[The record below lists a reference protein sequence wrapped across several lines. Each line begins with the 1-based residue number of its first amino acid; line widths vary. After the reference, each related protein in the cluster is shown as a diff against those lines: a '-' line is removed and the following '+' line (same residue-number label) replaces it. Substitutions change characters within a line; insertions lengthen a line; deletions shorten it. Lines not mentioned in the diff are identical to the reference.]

1 MRIKIKYLFTLLVA
15 VSLLSCADPKKEER
29 ADNLDQKVE
38 AAFKLA
44 AVQYTYLGSR
54 TPAGRYPKTYH
65 DETDSLETSDS
76 GWWCSGFYPGT
87 LLYLDEA
94 RQSPDLKKQAYA
106 ALKGLEKEQFNE
118 STHDLGFMMF
128 CSFGNANR
136 LEPRPAYDTILLNSA
151 KSLAKRYNAKAKSIK
166 SWDSAPW
173 NKAGADEIPVIID
186 NMMNLE
192 LLFWASRFS
201 GDKRFYNIAL
211 NHANTTMKNH
221 FRNDFSSFHE
231 VIYNKNTGA
240 VVKQITNQGAA
251 DSSAWARGQAW
262 GLYGFV
268 VMYRETKD
276 EKYLH
281 QAENIADFILNHPN
295 LPEDKIPFWDFNAP
309 NIPNALHDS
318 SAAAIIA
325 SALFELSTHASGAK
339 AAGYRKDAEFMLD
352 NLLTPHYLASPK
364 TNGGFL
370 LMHGVG
376 NMPNQTEVDMP
387 LSYGDYYL
395 VEAMLR
401 YKKMQG
407 K

>member
-1 MRIKIKYLFTLLVA
+1 MKMKYLLTLLVA
-15 VSLLSCADPKKEER
+15 VSLLSCREPQKEEQ
-29 ADNLDQKVE
+29 AENLDQKVE
-38 AAFKLA
+38 AALKLA
-44 AVQYTYLGSR
+44 SIQYVYLGSR
-54 TPAGRYPKTYH
+54 TPSGRYPKTYY
-65 DETDSLETSDS
+65 EKTDSLETSDS

-87 LLYLDEA
+87 LLYLNEVDP
-94 RQSPDLKKQAYA
+94 SPELKQQANV
-106 ALKGLEKEQFNE
+106 ALGGLENEQFNK
-118 STHDLGFMMF
+118 STHDLGFMMY

-136 LEPRPAYDTILLNSA
+136 LDPNPKYDTILLNSA
-151 KSLAKRYNAKAKSIK
+151 KSLATRYNAKAKSIQ

-173 NKAGADEIPVIID
+173 NKAGANEMPVIID

-192 LLFWASRFS
+192 LLFWATKFSRDS
-201 GDKRFYNIAL
+201 SFYRTAVE
-211 NHANTTMKNH
+211 HANTTMKNH
-221 FRNDFSSFHE
+221 FRKDFSSFHV

-251 DSSAWARGQAW
+251 DGSAWARGQAW
-262 GLYGFV
+262 GLYGYV

-276 EKYLH
+276 KKYLQ

-295 LPEDKIPFWDFNAP
+295 LPEDKIPFWDFNAT
-309 NIPNALHDS
+309 NIPDALHDS

-325 SALFELSTHASGAK
+325 SALFELSTQVSDTK
-339 AAGYRKDAEFMLD
+339 AAGYRRDAELMLD
-352 NLLTPHYLASPK
+352 NLLTPYYLASPK

-401 YKKMQG
+401 YKKMP
-407 K
+407 KK

>member
-1 MRIKIKYLFTLLVA
+1 MLKQRKFIFLGLMTLIFM
-15 VSLLSCADPKKEER
+15 SCRQPEKEEI
-29 ADNLDQKVE
+29 ADNLDQKIE
-38 AAFKLA
+38 AALKLA

-54 TPAGRYPKTYH
+54 TPASRFPKTYH
-65 DETDSLETSDS
+65 EKLDSLETSDS

-94 RQSPDLKKQAYA
+94 SSSPELKQQALIA
-106 ALKGLEKEQFNE
+106 MKGLEKEQFNK
-118 STHDLGFMMF
+118 STHDLGFMMY

-136 LEPRPAYDTILLNSA
+136 LEPKSAYDTILLNSA
-151 KSLAKRYNAKAKSIK
+151 KSLSMRYNAKAKSIQ

-173 NKAGADEIPVIID
+173 NQAGPDEMPVIID

-192 LLFWASRFS
+192 LLFWASKFS
-201 GDKRFYNIAL
+201 GDRRFYDIAVS
-211 NHANTTMKNH
+211 HANTTMKNH
-221 FRNDFSSFHE
+221 YRKDFSSFHE
-231 VIYNKNTGA
+231 VIYNKKTGA
-240 VVKQITNQGAA
+240 IVKQLTNQGAA

-276 EKYLH
+276 KKYLQ
-281 QAENIADFILNHPN
+281 QAENIADFLLNHPN
-295 LPEDKIPFWDFNAP
+295 LPEDKIPYWDFNAP
-309 NIPNALHDS
+309 NIPDALHDS

-325 SALFELSTHASGAK
+325 SALFELSTQAEESK
-339 AAGYRKDAEFMLD
+339 AARYRKDAELMLD
-352 NLLTPHYLASPK
+352 NLLTPFYLASPK

-395 VEAMLR
+395 VESILR
-401 YKKMQG
+401 YKKLKG
-407 K
+407 I